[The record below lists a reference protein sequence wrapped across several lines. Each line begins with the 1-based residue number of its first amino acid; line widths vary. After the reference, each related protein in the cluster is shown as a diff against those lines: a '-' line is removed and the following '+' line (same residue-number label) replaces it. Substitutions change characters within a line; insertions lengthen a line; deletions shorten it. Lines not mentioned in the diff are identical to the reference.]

1 MKRLPTI
8 AAAALV
14 AATLVAC
21 GSNSKPTADPSS
33 PSSLKVSHATTS
45 TAPPTTAPP
54 TKASPPSSPQGQANN
69 LDPCQLVTQSE
80 ASALANAN
88 YGPGKEEGNQVRHE
102 CVYGAQ
108 TPNVL
113 DVFVLQGAST
123 ADAQAEWDQLLAE
136 AKQAAGQAAN
146 LITLTPETGIAD
158 RAEWVEL
165 NLSSIHVSG
174 RGLAFLKGSVGVYM
188 VDLVRGGLAPS
199 RTAMSAEAQ
208 TVLSRLP

>member
-21 GSNSKPTADPSS
+21 GSNNKPTADPTS
-33 PSSLKVSHATTS
+33 S
-45 TAPPTTAPP
+45 TAPTKTTVVKSKPPTTPASSITP
-54 TKASPPSSPQGQANN
+54 TSSPQGQANN
-69 LDPCQLVTQSE
+69 LNPCQLVTQDE
-80 ASALANAN
+80 ASALAHSTF
-88 YGPGKEEGNQVRHE
+88 GPGKLEGNAVRHE

-123 ADAQAEWDQLLAE
+123 ADAQAEWDQLLAQ

-146 LITLTPETGIAD
+146 LITLTPESGIAD

-165 NLSSIHVSG
+165 NLSSIHVAG
-174 RGLAFLKGSVGVYM
+174 RGLAFLSGTVGVYM
-188 VDLVRGGLAPS
+188 VDLVRDGAAPS
-199 RTAMSAEAQ
+199 RPDMSAEAQ
-208 TVLSRLP
+208 VVLSRLP